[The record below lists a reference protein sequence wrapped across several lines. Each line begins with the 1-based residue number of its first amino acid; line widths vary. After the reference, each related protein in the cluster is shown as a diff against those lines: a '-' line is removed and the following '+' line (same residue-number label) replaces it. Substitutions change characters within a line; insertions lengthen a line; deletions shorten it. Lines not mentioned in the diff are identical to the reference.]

1 METNRT
7 ILRVTD
13 YGADPAGKGDSAKA
27 LQAALE
33 AAHNTP
39 GPVTLFFPRGEY
51 HFYKEHAQRRVY
63 HTSNTDSCS
72 HPEKAIAILIED
84 QEDLMLDGGGS
95 LFLMHGNM
103 MALAV
108 VRSKQITLRA
118 FAWDFAVPNG
128 QRDDSGR
135 LWAEGCFTIYR
146 FLYPSGVSV
155 PAFRPPKA
163 FVDGWSRH
171 GWRAVLDRENH
182 HAGWSVVGYDPSAG
196 VSAATALQG
205 PFSHVWKLEQLAPNR
220 VRVFYLANGRVCK
233 SWAWSMNCAPP
244 KQGRQPV
251 RFTGRAKIT

>member
-27 LQAALE
+27 VQAALE
-33 AAHNTP
+33 AARNTP

-118 FAWDFAVPNG
+118 FAWDFAVPTVSEMTVAGFG
-128 QRDDSGR
+128 QKGISQYTDFYIPAAFPFRLSGR
-135 LWAEGCFTIYR
+135 RKLLWTG
-146 FLYPSGVSV
+146 G
-155 PAFRPPKA
+155 
-163 FVDGWSRH
+163 
-171 GWRAVLDRENH
+171 
-182 HAGWSVVGYDPSAG
+182 
-196 VSAATALQG
+196 AL
-205 PFSHVWKLEQLAPNR
+205 SLIH
-220 VRVFYLANGRVCK
+220 
-233 SWAWSMNCAPP
+233 
-244 KQGRQPV
+244 
-251 RFTGRAKIT
+251 I